1 MVCAHSHTS
10 HATWLAKEGLAP
22 IPEGYSVPGYV
33 PAASGGLPSVVVL
46 GGVPL
51 ASLAQQGD
59 VAGASVHDTALHG
72 QQSTT
77 LHGQQ
82 STTLHG
88 QQSTTLHGQ
97 QLLTSHGQQ
106 FKTLHGQQYK
116 TSHGQQFLTS
126 LGLLS
131 SHVGVDMHVTP
142 LAAYSHGSPSFEQ
155 RLTGTQHAIL
165 HTQTPVEHSQGLPH
179 HALHSHRLS
188 LQDPPTS
195 PPDVGFHGQ
204 LWALSVLQEPFMAH
218 DLPQKQ
224 SDMSKPVAALS
235 SSLQHTTLSCIPV
248 VELPVS
254 HFTAVIVVFL
264 LIHAHIAL
272 F

>member
-1 MVCAHSHTS
+1 MVHAHSHTS

-22 IPEGYSVPGYV
+22 IPEGYSIPGYV

-46 GGVPL
+46 GGVPS

-59 VAGASVHDTALHG
+59 VAGASVRDTALHG

-82 STTLHG
+82 
-88 QQSTTLHGQ
+88 
-97 QLLTSHGQQ
+97 LLTPHGQQ

-116 TSHGQQFLTS
+116 TLHGQQFLTS

-131 SHVGVDMHVTP
+131 SHVGVDVTP

-155 RLTGTQHAIL
+155 CLTGTQHTIL

-179 HALHSHRLS
+179 HALHSHGLS
-188 LQDPPTS
+188 LQDPPAS
-195 PPDVGFHGQ
+195 PLDVGFHGQ

-224 SDMSKPVAALS
+224 SGMSKPVAALS
-235 SSLQHTTLSCIPV
+235 SSLQHVTLSCIPV